1 MVKFCAVV
9 GATLPLGA
17 LLTRRLVA
25 EGRAVSALVLNAD
38 RAQDILPK
46 GVSIVEIEP
55 TRTGIQDGCEGAEV
69 IFDLFEPSTV
79 KQQKVAAETA
89 SAVLLAAIRG
99 RAKVIMASHLF
110 LSEKDNKAMEKEAMA
125 THWSNFAKV
134 AVARFPQ
141 LFGPEVKSPLLNR
154 VFEEVLSGNKA
165 HWMGRLDVPRSL
177 LYIDDAASAILELEK
192 NDSAFGYIWNVAGPS
207 PMSGKALI
215 DLAFR
220 AAGKDGSAGLWGRG
234 IMLTARLID
243 SKAKGFLEIPYD
255 YYSSF
260 VIDGSQFA
268 QAFPS
273 FVFTPKEVAVRYSL
287 DWYRERAQQGL
298 VGPTVKSASDD

>member
-25 EGRAVSALVLNAD
+25 DGRKVRALVLNAE
-38 RAQDILPK
+38 RAEGILPES
-46 GVSIVEIEP
+46 VSVVEIEP

-69 IFDLFEPSTV
+69 IYDLFEPSNV
-79 KQQKVAAETA
+79 KQQKVASETA
-89 SAVLLAAIRG
+89 SAVLLAAIHS
-99 RAKVIMASHLF
+99 RAKVVMASHLF
-110 LSEKDNKAMEKEAMA
+110 LTEHDNKALEKEAMA

-141 LFGPEVKSPLLNR
+141 LFGPEIKSPLLNR
-154 VFEEVLSGNKA
+154 VFDEVLAGNKA

-177 LYIDDAASAILELEK
+177 LYIEDAASAILELEK
-192 NDSAFGYIWNVAGPS
+192 NESAFGYIWNIAGPA
-207 PMSGKALI
+207 PMSGKAFI
-215 DLAFR
+215 EMAFR
-220 AAGKDGSAGLWGRG
+220 AAGKSGASALWGRG
-234 IMLTARLID
+234 IMMTARLID

-260 VIDGSQFA
+260 VIDGTLFA

-273 FVFTPKEVAVRYSL
+273 FSFTPNEVAVRNSL
-287 DWYRERAQQGL
+287 EWYRDRMQGL
-298 VGPTVKSASDD
+298 VGPTVK

>member
-1 MVKFCAVV
+1 MAKFCVVV

-17 LLTRRLVA
+17 LLTRRLVD
-25 EGRAVSALVLNAD
+25 EGRAVRALVLNVE
-38 RAQDILPK
+38 RAESILPES
-46 GVSIVEIEP
+46 VSLVEIEP
-55 TRTGIQDGCEGAEV
+55 TRTDIQDGCEGAEV
-69 IFDLFEPSTV
+69 IYDLFEPSNV

-89 SAVLLAAIRG
+89 SAVLLAAIHS
-99 RAKVIMASHLF
+99 RAKVVMASHLF
-110 LSEKDNKAMEKEAMA
+110 LTEKDNRSLEKEAIA

-134 AVARFPQ
+134 VVARLPQ

-154 VFEEVLSGNKA
+154 VFEEVLAGNKA

-177 LYIDDAASAILELEK
+177 LYIEDAANAILELVK
-192 NDSAFGYIWNVAGPS
+192 NDSAFGYIWNIAGPS
-207 PMSGKALI
+207 PMSGKAFI

-220 AAGKDGSAGLWGRG
+220 AAGKNGTSSLWGRG
-234 IMLTARLID
+234 IMMTARLID

-260 VIDGSQFA
+260 VIDGTQFA

-273 FVFTPKEVAVRYSL
+273 FAFTPNDVAVRDSL
-287 DWYRERAQQGL
+287 EWYRDRMQQGL
-298 VGPTVKSASDD
+298 VGPTVK